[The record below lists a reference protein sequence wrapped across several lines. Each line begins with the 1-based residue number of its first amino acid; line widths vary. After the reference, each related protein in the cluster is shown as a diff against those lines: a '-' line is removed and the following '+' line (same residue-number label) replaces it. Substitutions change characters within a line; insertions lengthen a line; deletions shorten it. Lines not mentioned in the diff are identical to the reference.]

1 MAGIVGTITNLSDF
15 LSKTQVCLSVKPND
29 PQQQII
35 CLEADRK
42 YSIPAFQREVRWDD
56 NNLKM
61 LLYDLSRSSKFLG
74 NIILTIKSDHTC
86 EIIDGQQRTTVLML
100 IVSCIKKK
108 FGTKISTPDL
118 CPLRNEGF
126 TGFQTLL
133 EKAFDQEAITSDDW
147 NAILKSDDYHQLPR
161 IQKLWNTI
169 SSSELLADRHKAQ
182 GLLDNLCK
190 SEFNIIASY
199 SNDVNT
205 SIQYFLD
212 VNLKG
217 IRLDT
222 EDIFKGYLFSQ
233 DSRELTRSLWQK
245 NKRDVLRLNGVT
257 QSSEEKRYPL
267 MKLYEHF
274 FYCDLY
280 LPREGDCEYST
291 LKFGEN
297 FCLTSG
303 FESGSTK
310 YYEGS
315 HLIEAIRDRDYLQN
329 VLSRLNKC
337 VEIMTDIIESEG
349 PSTPFK
355 DKFICAKK
363 VDSIDIQNCHSM
375 LKKILMEK
383 EVIPKILA
391 LKYNLIDEL
400 YTPCLKWAER
410 FDRGVGY
417 FTTGWLT
424 YNVAGLSDF
433 ASRGGKMR
441 LITSPIL
448 STEDTDAIIGAENQ
462 DGSAF
467 LRLEAALL
475 ENVEI
480 LKQEMEADIINAFS
494 WMLYDGII
502 DMRFAIPCEKL
513 EEGDFHDKF
522 GIFYKGND
530 ALSFSGSINDSKHG
544 FQNYESIK
552 VFKTWAGTQEY
563 VDADTARFEKI
574 WNRKDR
580 NLKIFT
586 IPQAVKNKIFEL
598 RSPDRPYSLPAG
610 SSKWVHQD
618 IAVKTFLEKEH
629 GILAMATGTGKTVT
643 AMKIINKLFDSGEI
657 RRVVITM
664 YGNDLLDQWAIQI
677 RENYKNKQINYHY
690 ASQKM
695 MKDFVMHP
703 DDSIL
708 ILSRDARNLS
718 KLLDL
723 FDRLPG
729 DYRNDTLFVFDEV
742 HGAASNTFAS
752 RLGEY
757 VLR

>member
-1 MAGIVGTITNLSDF
+1 MDYPKV
-15 LSKTQVCLSVKPND
+15 KVCLD
-29 PQQQII
+29 
-35 CLEADRK
+35 
-42 YSIPAFQREVRWDD
+42 
-56 NNLKM
+56 
-61 LLYDLSRSSKFLG
+61 
-74 NIILTIKSDHTC
+74 
-86 EIIDGQQRTTVLML
+86 
-100 IVSCIKKK
+100 
-108 FGTKISTPDL
+108 
-118 CPLRNEGF
+118 
-126 TGFQTLL
+126 
-133 EKAFDQEAITSDDW
+133 TS
-147 NAILKSDDYHQLPR
+147 
-161 IQKLWNTI
+161 
-169 SSSELLADRHKAQ
+169 
-182 GLLDNLCK
+182 
-190 SEFNIIASY
+190 
-199 SNDVNT
+199 
-205 SIQYFLD
+205 
-212 VNLKG
+212 
-217 IRLDT
+217 
-222 EDIFKGYLFSQ
+222 ED
-233 DSRELTRSLWQK
+233 
-245 NKRDVLRLNGVT
+245 
-257 QSSEEKRYPL
+257 
-267 MKLYEHF
+267 
-274 FYCDLY
+274 
-280 LPREGDCEYST
+280 
-291 LKFGEN
+291 
-297 FCLTSG
+297 
-303 FESGSTK
+303 
-310 YYEGS
+310 
-315 HLIEAIRDRDYLQN
+315 
-329 VLSRLNKC
+329 
-337 VEIMTDIIESEG
+337 
-349 PSTPFK
+349 
-355 DKFICAKK
+355 
-363 VDSIDIQNCHSM
+363 
-375 LKKILMEK
+375 
-383 EVIPKILA
+383 
-391 LKYNLIDEL
+391 NLIDEL

-480 LKQEMEADIINAFS
+480 LKQEMEADIINTFS

-580 NLKIFT
+580 NLKMFT

-742 HGAASNTFAS
+742 HGAGSNTFVENLSGRLSPYRYRLGLSATPEREYDEAGNDFLLNEIGEVIFEFTLQDAIQKGILCEFNYIPLPYVLTEEEKLKKRKIIAAFNAKKESGEPVDEKDMFTQLALVNKTAVNKLEEFESLISQRPELLQKCIIFVHTMEYGAKLQEILVRYSDKYHTYYADDEKINLENFAAGKIDCLLTCKKVSEGIDISSATNIILFSSDRS
-752 RLGEY
+752 RLVTTQRIGRA
-757 VLR
+757 LRLDKNNPEKKATVVDFVIEDSEENDNNADADRAEWLTDLSQTRRCEHEK

>member
-1 MAGIVGTITNLSDF
+1 MDYPKV
-15 LSKTQVCLSVKPND
+15 KVCLD
-29 PQQQII
+29 
-35 CLEADRK
+35 
-42 YSIPAFQREVRWDD
+42 
-56 NNLKM
+56 
-61 LLYDLSRSSKFLG
+61 
-74 NIILTIKSDHTC
+74 
-86 EIIDGQQRTTVLML
+86 
-100 IVSCIKKK
+100 
-108 FGTKISTPDL
+108 
-118 CPLRNEGF
+118 
-126 TGFQTLL
+126 
-133 EKAFDQEAITSDDW
+133 TS
-147 NAILKSDDYHQLPR
+147 
-161 IQKLWNTI
+161 
-169 SSSELLADRHKAQ
+169 
-182 GLLDNLCK
+182 
-190 SEFNIIASY
+190 
-199 SNDVNT
+199 
-205 SIQYFLD
+205 
-212 VNLKG
+212 
-217 IRLDT
+217 
-222 EDIFKGYLFSQ
+222 ED
-233 DSRELTRSLWQK
+233 
-245 NKRDVLRLNGVT
+245 
-257 QSSEEKRYPL
+257 
-267 MKLYEHF
+267 
-274 FYCDLY
+274 
-280 LPREGDCEYST
+280 
-291 LKFGEN
+291 
-297 FCLTSG
+297 
-303 FESGSTK
+303 
-310 YYEGS
+310 
-315 HLIEAIRDRDYLQN
+315 
-329 VLSRLNKC
+329 
-337 VEIMTDIIESEG
+337 
-349 PSTPFK
+349 
-355 DKFICAKK
+355 
-363 VDSIDIQNCHSM
+363 
-375 LKKILMEK
+375 
-383 EVIPKILA
+383 
-391 LKYNLIDEL
+391 NLIDEL

-480 LKQEMEADIINAFS
+480 LKQEMEADIINTFS

-580 NLKIFT
+580 NLKMFT

-598 RSPDRPYSLPAG
+598 RSPDRPDSLPAG

-703 DDSIL
+703 DDSVL

-742 HGAASNTFAS
+742 HGAGSNTFVENLSGRLSPYRYRLGLSATPEREYDEAGNDFLLNEIGEVIFEFTLQDAIQKGILCEFNYIPLPYVLSDEEKLKKRKIIAAFNAKKESGEPVDEKDMFTQLALVNKTAVNKLEEFESLISQRPELLQKCIIFVQTMEYGAKLQEILVRYSDKYHTYYADDEKINLENFAAGKIDCLLTCKKVSEGIDISSVTNIILFSSDRS
-752 RLGEY
+752 RLVTTQRIGRA
-757 VLR
+757 LRLDKNNPEKKATVVDFVIEDSEENDNNADADRAEWLTELSQTRRCEHEK

>member
-1 MAGIVGTITNLSDF
+1 MDYPKV
-15 LSKTQVCLSVKPND
+15 KVCLD
-29 PQQQII
+29 
-35 CLEADRK
+35 
-42 YSIPAFQREVRWDD
+42 
-56 NNLKM
+56 
-61 LLYDLSRSSKFLG
+61 
-74 NIILTIKSDHTC
+74 
-86 EIIDGQQRTTVLML
+86 
-100 IVSCIKKK
+100 
-108 FGTKISTPDL
+108 
-118 CPLRNEGF
+118 
-126 TGFQTLL
+126 
-133 EKAFDQEAITSDDW
+133 TS
-147 NAILKSDDYHQLPR
+147 
-161 IQKLWNTI
+161 
-169 SSSELLADRHKAQ
+169 
-182 GLLDNLCK
+182 
-190 SEFNIIASY
+190 
-199 SNDVNT
+199 
-205 SIQYFLD
+205 
-212 VNLKG
+212 
-217 IRLDT
+217 
-222 EDIFKGYLFSQ
+222 ED
-233 DSRELTRSLWQK
+233 
-245 NKRDVLRLNGVT
+245 
-257 QSSEEKRYPL
+257 
-267 MKLYEHF
+267 
-274 FYCDLY
+274 
-280 LPREGDCEYST
+280 
-291 LKFGEN
+291 
-297 FCLTSG
+297 
-303 FESGSTK
+303 
-310 YYEGS
+310 
-315 HLIEAIRDRDYLQN
+315 
-329 VLSRLNKC
+329 
-337 VEIMTDIIESEG
+337 
-349 PSTPFK
+349 
-355 DKFICAKK
+355 
-363 VDSIDIQNCHSM
+363 
-375 LKKILMEK
+375 
-383 EVIPKILA
+383 
-391 LKYNLIDEL
+391 NLIDEL

-480 LKQEMEADIINAFS
+480 LKQEMEADIINTFS
-494 WMLYDGII
+494 WMLYDEII

-580 NLKIFT
+580 NLKMFT

-703 DDSIL
+703 DDSVL

-742 HGAASNTFAS
+742 HGAGSNTFVENLSGRLSPYRYRLGLSATPEREYDEAGNDFLLNEIGEVIFEFTLQDAIQKGILCEFNYIPLPYVLSDEEKLKKRKIIAAFNAKKESGEPVDEKDMFTQLALVNKTAVNKLEEFESLIPQRPELLQKCIIFVQTMEYGAKLQEILVRYSDKYHTYYADDEKINLENFAAGKIDCLLTCKKVSEGIDISSVTNIILFSSDRS
-752 RLGEY
+752 RLVTTQRIGRA
-757 VLR
+757 LRLDKNNPEKKATVVDFVIEDSEENDNNADADRAEWLTDLSQTRRCEHEK

>member
-1 MAGIVGTITNLSDF
+1 MDYPKV
-15 LSKTQVCLSVKPND
+15 KVCLD
-29 PQQQII
+29 
-35 CLEADRK
+35 
-42 YSIPAFQREVRWDD
+42 
-56 NNLKM
+56 
-61 LLYDLSRSSKFLG
+61 
-74 NIILTIKSDHTC
+74 
-86 EIIDGQQRTTVLML
+86 
-100 IVSCIKKK
+100 
-108 FGTKISTPDL
+108 
-118 CPLRNEGF
+118 
-126 TGFQTLL
+126 
-133 EKAFDQEAITSDDW
+133 TS
-147 NAILKSDDYHQLPR
+147 
-161 IQKLWNTI
+161 
-169 SSSELLADRHKAQ
+169 
-182 GLLDNLCK
+182 
-190 SEFNIIASY
+190 
-199 SNDVNT
+199 
-205 SIQYFLD
+205 
-212 VNLKG
+212 
-217 IRLDT
+217 
-222 EDIFKGYLFSQ
+222 ED
-233 DSRELTRSLWQK
+233 
-245 NKRDVLRLNGVT
+245 
-257 QSSEEKRYPL
+257 
-267 MKLYEHF
+267 
-274 FYCDLY
+274 
-280 LPREGDCEYST
+280 
-291 LKFGEN
+291 
-297 FCLTSG
+297 
-303 FESGSTK
+303 
-310 YYEGS
+310 
-315 HLIEAIRDRDYLQN
+315 
-329 VLSRLNKC
+329 
-337 VEIMTDIIESEG
+337 
-349 PSTPFK
+349 
-355 DKFICAKK
+355 
-363 VDSIDIQNCHSM
+363 
-375 LKKILMEK
+375 
-383 EVIPKILA
+383 
-391 LKYNLIDEL
+391 NLIDEL

-475 ENVEI
+475 ENVGI
-480 LKQEMEADIINAFS
+480 LKQEMEADIINTFS

-522 GIFYKGND
+522 GIFYKGDD

-742 HGAASNTFAS
+742 HGAASNTFVENLSGRLSPYRYRLGLSATPEREYDEAGNDFLLNEIGEVIFEFTLQDAIQKGILCEFNYIPLPYVLSDEEKLKKRKIIAAFNAKKESGEPVDEKDMFTQLALVNKTAVNKLEEFESLISQRPELLQKCIIFVQTMEYGAKLQEILVRYSDKYHTYYADDEKINLENFAAGKIDCLLTCKKVSEGIDISSVTNIILFSSDRS
-752 RLGEY
+752 RLVTTQRIGRA
-757 VLR
+757 LRLDKNNPEKKATVVDFVIEDSEENDNNADADRAEWLTELSQTRRCEHEK

>member
-1 MAGIVGTITNLSDF
+1 MDYPKV
-15 LSKTQVCLSVKPND
+15 KVCLD
-29 PQQQII
+29 
-35 CLEADRK
+35 
-42 YSIPAFQREVRWDD
+42 
-56 NNLKM
+56 
-61 LLYDLSRSSKFLG
+61 
-74 NIILTIKSDHTC
+74 
-86 EIIDGQQRTTVLML
+86 
-100 IVSCIKKK
+100 
-108 FGTKISTPDL
+108 
-118 CPLRNEGF
+118 
-126 TGFQTLL
+126 
-133 EKAFDQEAITSDDW
+133 TS
-147 NAILKSDDYHQLPR
+147 
-161 IQKLWNTI
+161 
-169 SSSELLADRHKAQ
+169 
-182 GLLDNLCK
+182 
-190 SEFNIIASY
+190 
-199 SNDVNT
+199 
-205 SIQYFLD
+205 
-212 VNLKG
+212 
-217 IRLDT
+217 
-222 EDIFKGYLFSQ
+222 ED
-233 DSRELTRSLWQK
+233 
-245 NKRDVLRLNGVT
+245 
-257 QSSEEKRYPL
+257 
-267 MKLYEHF
+267 
-274 FYCDLY
+274 
-280 LPREGDCEYST
+280 
-291 LKFGEN
+291 
-297 FCLTSG
+297 
-303 FESGSTK
+303 
-310 YYEGS
+310 
-315 HLIEAIRDRDYLQN
+315 
-329 VLSRLNKC
+329 
-337 VEIMTDIIESEG
+337 
-349 PSTPFK
+349 
-355 DKFICAKK
+355 
-363 VDSIDIQNCHSM
+363 
-375 LKKILMEK
+375 
-383 EVIPKILA
+383 
-391 LKYNLIDEL
+391 NLIDEL

-480 LKQEMEADIINAFS
+480 LKQEMEADIINTFS

-580 NLKIFT
+580 NLKMFT

-742 HGAASNTFAS
+742 HGAGSNTFVENLSGRLSPYRYRLGLSATPEREYDEAGNDFLLNEIGEVIFEFTLQDAIQKGILCEFNYIPLPYVLSDEEKLKKRKIIAAFNAKKESGEPVDEKDMFTQLALVNKTAVNKLEEFESLISQRPELLQKCIIFVQTMEYGAKLQEILVRYSDKYHTYYADDEKINLENFAAGKIDCLLTCKKVSEGIDISSVTNIILFSSDRS
-752 RLGEY
+752 RLVTMQRIGRA
-757 VLR
+757 LRLDKNNPEKKATVVDFVIEDSEENDNNADADRAEWLTDLSQTRRCEHEK

>member
-1 MAGIVGTITNLSDF
+1 MDYPKV
-15 LSKTQVCLSVKPND
+15 KVCLD
-29 PQQQII
+29 
-35 CLEADRK
+35 
-42 YSIPAFQREVRWDD
+42 
-56 NNLKM
+56 
-61 LLYDLSRSSKFLG
+61 
-74 NIILTIKSDHTC
+74 
-86 EIIDGQQRTTVLML
+86 
-100 IVSCIKKK
+100 
-108 FGTKISTPDL
+108 
-118 CPLRNEGF
+118 
-126 TGFQTLL
+126 
-133 EKAFDQEAITSDDW
+133 TS
-147 NAILKSDDYHQLPR
+147 
-161 IQKLWNTI
+161 
-169 SSSELLADRHKAQ
+169 
-182 GLLDNLCK
+182 
-190 SEFNIIASY
+190 
-199 SNDVNT
+199 
-205 SIQYFLD
+205 
-212 VNLKG
+212 
-217 IRLDT
+217 
-222 EDIFKGYLFSQ
+222 ED
-233 DSRELTRSLWQK
+233 
-245 NKRDVLRLNGVT
+245 
-257 QSSEEKRYPL
+257 
-267 MKLYEHF
+267 
-274 FYCDLY
+274 
-280 LPREGDCEYST
+280 
-291 LKFGEN
+291 
-297 FCLTSG
+297 
-303 FESGSTK
+303 
-310 YYEGS
+310 
-315 HLIEAIRDRDYLQN
+315 
-329 VLSRLNKC
+329 
-337 VEIMTDIIESEG
+337 
-349 PSTPFK
+349 
-355 DKFICAKK
+355 
-363 VDSIDIQNCHSM
+363 
-375 LKKILMEK
+375 
-383 EVIPKILA
+383 
-391 LKYNLIDEL
+391 NLIDEL

-480 LKQEMEADIINAFS
+480 LKQEMEADIINTFS
-494 WMLYDGII
+494 WMLYDEII

-580 NLKIFT
+580 NLKMFT

-742 HGAASNTFAS
+742 HGAGSNTFVENLSGRLSPYRYRLGLSATPEREYDEAGNDFLLNEIGEVIFEFTLQDAIQKGILCEFNYIPLPYVLSDEEKLKKRKIIAAFNAKKESGEPVDEKDMFTQLALVNKTAVNKLEEFESLISQRPELLQKCIIFVQTMEYGAKLQEILVRYSDKYHTYYADDEKINLENFAAGKIDCLLTCKKVSEGIDISSVTNIILFSSDRS
-752 RLGEY
+752 RLVTTQRIGRA
-757 VLR
+757 LRLDKNNPEKKATVVDFVIEDSEENDNNADADRAEWLTDLSQTRRCEHEK

>member
-1 MAGIVGTITNLSDF
+1 MLMTSKGFPQAGHS
-15 LSKTQVCLSVKPND
+15 
-29 PQQQII
+29 
-35 CLEADRK
+35 
-42 YSIPAFQREVRWDD
+42 
-56 NNLKM
+56 
-61 LLYDLSRSSKFLG
+61 
-74 NIILTIKSDHTC
+74 
-86 EIIDGQQRTTVLML
+86 L
-100 IVSCIKKK
+100 I
-108 FGTKISTPDL
+108 F
-118 CPLRNEGF
+118 
-126 TGFQTLL
+126 
-133 EKAFDQEAITSDDW
+133 
-147 NAILKSDDYHQLPR
+147 
-161 IQKLWNTI
+161 
-169 SSSELLADRHKAQ
+169 
-182 GLLDNLCK
+182 
-190 SEFNIIASY
+190 
-199 SNDVNT
+199 
-205 SIQYFLD
+205 
-212 VNLKG
+212 
-217 IRLDT
+217 
-222 EDIFKGYLFSQ
+222 
-233 DSRELTRSLWQK
+233 
-245 NKRDVLRLNGVT
+245 
-257 QSSEEKRYPL
+257 
-267 MKLYEHF
+267 
-274 FYCDLY
+274 
-280 LPREGDCEYST
+280 
-291 LKFGEN
+291 
-297 FCLTSG
+297 
-303 FESGSTK
+303 
-310 YYEGS
+310 
-315 HLIEAIRDRDYLQN
+315 
-329 VLSRLNKC
+329 
-337 VEIMTDIIESEG
+337 
-349 PSTPFK
+349 
-355 DKFICAKK
+355 
-363 VDSIDIQNCHSM
+363 
-375 LKKILMEK
+375 
-383 EVIPKILA
+383 LA
-391 LKYNLIDEL
+391 L
-400 YTPCLKWAER
+400 R
-410 FDRGVGY
+410 
-417 FTTGWLT
+417 
-424 YNVAGLSDF
+424 VA
-433 ASRGGKMR
+433 R
-441 LITSPIL
+441 
-448 STEDTDAIIGAENQ
+448 
-462 DGSAF
+462 
-467 LRLEAALL
+467 ALCS
-475 ENVEI
+475 VSS
-480 LKQEMEADIINAFS
+480 EADIINAFS

-742 HGAASNTFAS
+742 HGAGSNTFVENLSGRLSPYRYRLGLSATPEREYDEAGNDFLLNEIGEVIFEFTLQDAIQKGILCEFNYIPLPYVLSDEEKLKKRKIIAAFNAKKESGEPVDEKDMFTQLALVNKTAVNKLEEFESLISQRPELLQKCIIFVQTMEYGAKLQEILVRYSDKYHTYYADDEKINLENFAAGKIDCLLTCKKVSEGIDISSVTNIILFSSDRS
-752 RLGEY
+752 RLVTTQRIGRA
-757 VLR
+757 LRLDKNNPEKKATVVDFVIEDSEENDNNADADRAEWLTELSQTRRCEHEK

>member
-1 MAGIVGTITNLSDF
+1 MDYPKV
-15 LSKTQVCLSVKPND
+15 KVCLD
-29 PQQQII
+29 
-35 CLEADRK
+35 
-42 YSIPAFQREVRWDD
+42 
-56 NNLKM
+56 
-61 LLYDLSRSSKFLG
+61 
-74 NIILTIKSDHTC
+74 
-86 EIIDGQQRTTVLML
+86 
-100 IVSCIKKK
+100 
-108 FGTKISTPDL
+108 
-118 CPLRNEGF
+118 
-126 TGFQTLL
+126 
-133 EKAFDQEAITSDDW
+133 TS
-147 NAILKSDDYHQLPR
+147 
-161 IQKLWNTI
+161 
-169 SSSELLADRHKAQ
+169 
-182 GLLDNLCK
+182 
-190 SEFNIIASY
+190 
-199 SNDVNT
+199 
-205 SIQYFLD
+205 
-212 VNLKG
+212 
-217 IRLDT
+217 
-222 EDIFKGYLFSQ
+222 ED
-233 DSRELTRSLWQK
+233 
-245 NKRDVLRLNGVT
+245 
-257 QSSEEKRYPL
+257 
-267 MKLYEHF
+267 
-274 FYCDLY
+274 
-280 LPREGDCEYST
+280 
-291 LKFGEN
+291 
-297 FCLTSG
+297 
-303 FESGSTK
+303 
-310 YYEGS
+310 
-315 HLIEAIRDRDYLQN
+315 
-329 VLSRLNKC
+329 
-337 VEIMTDIIESEG
+337 
-349 PSTPFK
+349 
-355 DKFICAKK
+355 
-363 VDSIDIQNCHSM
+363 
-375 LKKILMEK
+375 
-383 EVIPKILA
+383 
-391 LKYNLIDEL
+391 NLIDEL

-448 STEDTDAIIGAENQ
+448 STEDTDAIIGAESQ

-480 LKQEMEADIINAFS
+480 LRQEMEADIINAFS

-502 DMRFAIPCEKL
+502 DMLKELKQSGIKL
-513 EEGDFHDKF
+513 
-522 GIFYKGND
+522 
-530 ALSFSGSINDSKHG
+530 AVLSNKAQNAVTKLCDIYFDNLLDITSGSINDSKHG

-580 NLKIFT
+580 NLKMFT

-598 RSPDRPYSLPAG
+598 RSLDRPYSLPAG

-742 HGAASNTFAS
+742 HGAGSNTFVENLSGRLSPYRYRLGLSATPEREYDEAGNDFLLNEIGEVIFEFTLQDAIKKGILCEFNYIPLPYVLTEEEKLKKRKIIAAFNAKKEGGEPVDEKDMFTQLALVNKTAVNKLEEFENLISQRPELLQKCIIFVQTMEYGAKLQEILVRYSDKYHTYYADDEKINLENFAAGKIDCLLTCKKISEGIDISSVTNIILFSSDRS
-752 RLGEY
+752 RLVTTQRIGRA
-757 VLR
+757 LRLDKNNPEKKATVVDFVIEDSEENDNNADAARAEWLTELSQTRRCEHEK

>member
-1 MAGIVGTITNLSDF
+1 MDYPKV
-15 LSKTQVCLSVKPND
+15 KVCLD
-29 PQQQII
+29 
-35 CLEADRK
+35 
-42 YSIPAFQREVRWDD
+42 
-56 NNLKM
+56 
-61 LLYDLSRSSKFLG
+61 
-74 NIILTIKSDHTC
+74 
-86 EIIDGQQRTTVLML
+86 
-100 IVSCIKKK
+100 
-108 FGTKISTPDL
+108 
-118 CPLRNEGF
+118 
-126 TGFQTLL
+126 
-133 EKAFDQEAITSDDW
+133 TS
-147 NAILKSDDYHQLPR
+147 
-161 IQKLWNTI
+161 
-169 SSSELLADRHKAQ
+169 
-182 GLLDNLCK
+182 
-190 SEFNIIASY
+190 
-199 SNDVNT
+199 
-205 SIQYFLD
+205 
-212 VNLKG
+212 
-217 IRLDT
+217 
-222 EDIFKGYLFSQ
+222 ED
-233 DSRELTRSLWQK
+233 
-245 NKRDVLRLNGVT
+245 
-257 QSSEEKRYPL
+257 
-267 MKLYEHF
+267 
-274 FYCDLY
+274 
-280 LPREGDCEYST
+280 
-291 LKFGEN
+291 
-297 FCLTSG
+297 
-303 FESGSTK
+303 
-310 YYEGS
+310 
-315 HLIEAIRDRDYLQN
+315 
-329 VLSRLNKC
+329 
-337 VEIMTDIIESEG
+337 
-349 PSTPFK
+349 
-355 DKFICAKK
+355 
-363 VDSIDIQNCHSM
+363 
-375 LKKILMEK
+375 
-383 EVIPKILA
+383 
-391 LKYNLIDEL
+391 NLIDEL

-480 LKQEMEADIINAFS
+480 LKQEMEADIINTFS

-522 GIFYKGND
+522 GIFCKGND

-580 NLKIFT
+580 NLKMFT

-742 HGAASNTFAS
+742 HGAGSNTFVENLS
-752 RLGEY
+752 GRLSPYRYRLGLSATPEREYDEAGNDFLLNEIGEVIFEFTLQDAIQKGILCEFNYIPLPY
-757 VLR
+757 VLSDEEKLKKRKIIAAFNAKKESGEPVNEKDMFTQLALVNKTAVNKLEEFESLISQRPELLQKCIIFVQTMEYGAKLQEILVRYSDKYHTYYADDEKINLENFAAGKIDCLLTCKKVSEGIDISSVTNIILFSSDRSKLVTTQRIGRALRLDKNNPEKKATVVDFVIEDSEENDNNADAARAEWLTELSKTRRCEYEK

>member
-1 MAGIVGTITNLSDF
+1 MDYPKV
-15 LSKTQVCLSVKPND
+15 KVCLD
-29 PQQQII
+29 
-35 CLEADRK
+35 
-42 YSIPAFQREVRWDD
+42 
-56 NNLKM
+56 
-61 LLYDLSRSSKFLG
+61 
-74 NIILTIKSDHTC
+74 
-86 EIIDGQQRTTVLML
+86 
-100 IVSCIKKK
+100 
-108 FGTKISTPDL
+108 
-118 CPLRNEGF
+118 
-126 TGFQTLL
+126 
-133 EKAFDQEAITSDDW
+133 TS
-147 NAILKSDDYHQLPR
+147 
-161 IQKLWNTI
+161 
-169 SSSELLADRHKAQ
+169 
-182 GLLDNLCK
+182 
-190 SEFNIIASY
+190 
-199 SNDVNT
+199 
-205 SIQYFLD
+205 
-212 VNLKG
+212 
-217 IRLDT
+217 
-222 EDIFKGYLFSQ
+222 ED
-233 DSRELTRSLWQK
+233 
-245 NKRDVLRLNGVT
+245 
-257 QSSEEKRYPL
+257 
-267 MKLYEHF
+267 
-274 FYCDLY
+274 
-280 LPREGDCEYST
+280 
-291 LKFGEN
+291 
-297 FCLTSG
+297 
-303 FESGSTK
+303 
-310 YYEGS
+310 
-315 HLIEAIRDRDYLQN
+315 
-329 VLSRLNKC
+329 
-337 VEIMTDIIESEG
+337 
-349 PSTPFK
+349 
-355 DKFICAKK
+355 
-363 VDSIDIQNCHSM
+363 
-375 LKKILMEK
+375 
-383 EVIPKILA
+383 
-391 LKYNLIDEL
+391 NLIDEL

-480 LKQEMEADIINAFS
+480 LKQEMEADIINTFS

-580 NLKIFT
+580 NLKMFT

-742 HGAASNTFAS
+742 HGAGSNIFVENLSGRLSPYRYRLGLSATPEREYDEAGNDFLLNEIGEVIFEFTLQDAIQKGILCEFNYIPLPYVLSDEEKLKKRKIIAAFKAKKESGEPVDEKDMFTQLALVNKTAVNKLEEFESLISQRPELLQKCIIFVQTMEYGAKLQEILVRYSDKYHTYYADDEKINLENFAAGKIDCLLTCKKVSEGIDISSVTNIILFSSDRS
-752 RLGEY
+752 RLVTTQRIGRA
-757 VLR
+757 LRLDKNNPEKKATVVDFVIEDSEENDNNADADRAEWLTELSQTRRCEHEK

>member
-1 MAGIVGTITNLSDF
+1 MDYPKV
-15 LSKTQVCLSVKPND
+15 KVCLD
-29 PQQQII
+29 
-35 CLEADRK
+35 
-42 YSIPAFQREVRWDD
+42 
-56 NNLKM
+56 
-61 LLYDLSRSSKFLG
+61 
-74 NIILTIKSDHTC
+74 
-86 EIIDGQQRTTVLML
+86 
-100 IVSCIKKK
+100 
-108 FGTKISTPDL
+108 
-118 CPLRNEGF
+118 
-126 TGFQTLL
+126 
-133 EKAFDQEAITSDDW
+133 TS
-147 NAILKSDDYHQLPR
+147 
-161 IQKLWNTI
+161 
-169 SSSELLADRHKAQ
+169 
-182 GLLDNLCK
+182 
-190 SEFNIIASY
+190 
-199 SNDVNT
+199 
-205 SIQYFLD
+205 
-212 VNLKG
+212 
-217 IRLDT
+217 
-222 EDIFKGYLFSQ
+222 ED
-233 DSRELTRSLWQK
+233 
-245 NKRDVLRLNGVT
+245 
-257 QSSEEKRYPL
+257 
-267 MKLYEHF
+267 
-274 FYCDLY
+274 
-280 LPREGDCEYST
+280 
-291 LKFGEN
+291 
-297 FCLTSG
+297 
-303 FESGSTK
+303 
-310 YYEGS
+310 
-315 HLIEAIRDRDYLQN
+315 
-329 VLSRLNKC
+329 
-337 VEIMTDIIESEG
+337 
-349 PSTPFK
+349 
-355 DKFICAKK
+355 
-363 VDSIDIQNCHSM
+363 
-375 LKKILMEK
+375 
-383 EVIPKILA
+383 
-391 LKYNLIDEL
+391 NLIDEL

-480 LKQEMEADIINAFS
+480 LKQEMEADIINTFS
-494 WMLYDGII
+494 WMLYDEII

-552 VFKTWAGTQEY
+552 VFKTWAGIQEY

-580 NLKIFT
+580 NLKMFT

-703 DDSIL
+703 DDSVL

-742 HGAASNTFAS
+742 HGAGSNTFVENLSGRLSPYRYRLGLSATPEREYDEAGNDFLLNEIGEVIFEFTLQDAIQKGILCEFNYIPLPYVLSDEEKLKKRKIIAAFNAKKESGEPVDEKDMFTQLALVNKTAVNKLEEFESLISQRPELLQKCIIFVQTMEYGAKLQEILVRYSDKYHTYYADDEKINLENFAAGKIDCLLTCKKVSEGIDISSVTNIILFSSDRS
-752 RLGEY
+752 RLVTTQRIGRA
-757 VLR
+757 LRLDKNNPEKKATVVDFVIEDSEENDNNADADRAEWLTDLSQTRRCEHEK

>member
-1 MAGIVGTITNLSDF
+1 MDYPKV
-15 LSKTQVCLSVKPND
+15 KVCLD
-29 PQQQII
+29 
-35 CLEADRK
+35 
-42 YSIPAFQREVRWDD
+42 
-56 NNLKM
+56 
-61 LLYDLSRSSKFLG
+61 
-74 NIILTIKSDHTC
+74 
-86 EIIDGQQRTTVLML
+86 
-100 IVSCIKKK
+100 
-108 FGTKISTPDL
+108 
-118 CPLRNEGF
+118 
-126 TGFQTLL
+126 
-133 EKAFDQEAITSDDW
+133 TS
-147 NAILKSDDYHQLPR
+147 
-161 IQKLWNTI
+161 
-169 SSSELLADRHKAQ
+169 
-182 GLLDNLCK
+182 
-190 SEFNIIASY
+190 
-199 SNDVNT
+199 
-205 SIQYFLD
+205 
-212 VNLKG
+212 
-217 IRLDT
+217 
-222 EDIFKGYLFSQ
+222 ED
-233 DSRELTRSLWQK
+233 
-245 NKRDVLRLNGVT
+245 
-257 QSSEEKRYPL
+257 
-267 MKLYEHF
+267 
-274 FYCDLY
+274 
-280 LPREGDCEYST
+280 
-291 LKFGEN
+291 
-297 FCLTSG
+297 
-303 FESGSTK
+303 
-310 YYEGS
+310 
-315 HLIEAIRDRDYLQN
+315 
-329 VLSRLNKC
+329 
-337 VEIMTDIIESEG
+337 
-349 PSTPFK
+349 
-355 DKFICAKK
+355 
-363 VDSIDIQNCHSM
+363 
-375 LKKILMEK
+375 
-383 EVIPKILA
+383 
-391 LKYNLIDEL
+391 NLIDEL

-480 LKQEMEADIINAFS
+480 LKQEMEADIINTFS

-574 WNRKDR
+574 WDRKDR
-580 NLKIFT
+580 NLKMFT

-742 HGAASNTFAS
+742 HGAGSNTFVENLSGRLSPYRYRLGLSATPEREYDEAGNDFLLNEIGEVIFEFTLQDAIQKGILCEFNYIPLPYVLSDEEKLKKRKIIAAFNAKKESGEPVDEKDMFTQLALVNKTAVNKLEEFESLISQRPELLQKCIIFVQTMEYGAKLQEILVRYSDKYHTYYADDEKINLENFAAGKIDCLLTCKKVSEGIDISSVTNIILFSSDRSRLVTTQRIGRALRLDKNNPEKKATVVDFVIEDSEENDNNADADRAEWLTELSQTRRCEHAIDSVVNASNTSSDFKLAF
-752 RLGEY
+752 RQY
-757 VLR
+757 VKNKFDDNAKESDLKRILTLIEDDEEDIQV

>member
-1 MAGIVGTITNLSDF
+1 MDYPKV
-15 LSKTQVCLSVKPND
+15 KVCLD
-29 PQQQII
+29 
-35 CLEADRK
+35 
-42 YSIPAFQREVRWDD
+42 
-56 NNLKM
+56 
-61 LLYDLSRSSKFLG
+61 
-74 NIILTIKSDHTC
+74 
-86 EIIDGQQRTTVLML
+86 
-100 IVSCIKKK
+100 
-108 FGTKISTPDL
+108 
-118 CPLRNEGF
+118 
-126 TGFQTLL
+126 
-133 EKAFDQEAITSDDW
+133 TS
-147 NAILKSDDYHQLPR
+147 
-161 IQKLWNTI
+161 
-169 SSSELLADRHKAQ
+169 
-182 GLLDNLCK
+182 
-190 SEFNIIASY
+190 
-199 SNDVNT
+199 
-205 SIQYFLD
+205 
-212 VNLKG
+212 
-217 IRLDT
+217 
-222 EDIFKGYLFSQ
+222 ED
-233 DSRELTRSLWQK
+233 
-245 NKRDVLRLNGVT
+245 
-257 QSSEEKRYPL
+257 
-267 MKLYEHF
+267 
-274 FYCDLY
+274 
-280 LPREGDCEYST
+280 
-291 LKFGEN
+291 
-297 FCLTSG
+297 
-303 FESGSTK
+303 
-310 YYEGS
+310 
-315 HLIEAIRDRDYLQN
+315 
-329 VLSRLNKC
+329 
-337 VEIMTDIIESEG
+337 
-349 PSTPFK
+349 
-355 DKFICAKK
+355 
-363 VDSIDIQNCHSM
+363 
-375 LKKILMEK
+375 
-383 EVIPKILA
+383 
-391 LKYNLIDEL
+391 NLIDEL

-480 LKQEMEADIINAFS
+480 LKQEMEADIINTFS
-494 WMLYDGII
+494 WMLYDEII

-742 HGAASNTFAS
+742 HGAGSNTFVENLSGRLSPYRYRLGLSATPEREYDEAGNDFLLNEIGEVIFEFTLQDAIQKGILCEFNYIPLPYVLSDEEKLKKRKIIAAFNAKKESGEPVDEKDMFTQLALVNKTAVNKLEEFESLISQRPELLQKCIIFVQTMEYGAKLQEILVRYSDKYHTYYADDEKINLENFAAGKIDCLLTCKKVSEGIDISSVTNIILFSSDRS
-752 RLGEY
+752 RLVTTQRIGRA
-757 VLR
+757 LRLDKNNPEKKATVVDFVIEDSEENDNNADADRAEWLTELSQTRRCEHEK

>member
-1 MAGIVGTITNLSDF
+1 MDYPKV
-15 LSKTQVCLSVKPND
+15 KVCLD
-29 PQQQII
+29 
-35 CLEADRK
+35 
-42 YSIPAFQREVRWDD
+42 
-56 NNLKM
+56 
-61 LLYDLSRSSKFLG
+61 
-74 NIILTIKSDHTC
+74 
-86 EIIDGQQRTTVLML
+86 
-100 IVSCIKKK
+100 
-108 FGTKISTPDL
+108 
-118 CPLRNEGF
+118 
-126 TGFQTLL
+126 
-133 EKAFDQEAITSDDW
+133 TS
-147 NAILKSDDYHQLPR
+147 
-161 IQKLWNTI
+161 
-169 SSSELLADRHKAQ
+169 
-182 GLLDNLCK
+182 
-190 SEFNIIASY
+190 
-199 SNDVNT
+199 
-205 SIQYFLD
+205 
-212 VNLKG
+212 
-217 IRLDT
+217 
-222 EDIFKGYLFSQ
+222 ED
-233 DSRELTRSLWQK
+233 
-245 NKRDVLRLNGVT
+245 
-257 QSSEEKRYPL
+257 
-267 MKLYEHF
+267 
-274 FYCDLY
+274 
-280 LPREGDCEYST
+280 
-291 LKFGEN
+291 
-297 FCLTSG
+297 
-303 FESGSTK
+303 
-310 YYEGS
+310 
-315 HLIEAIRDRDYLQN
+315 
-329 VLSRLNKC
+329 
-337 VEIMTDIIESEG
+337 
-349 PSTPFK
+349 
-355 DKFICAKK
+355 
-363 VDSIDIQNCHSM
+363 
-375 LKKILMEK
+375 
-383 EVIPKILA
+383 
-391 LKYNLIDEL
+391 NLIDEL

-480 LKQEMEADIINAFS
+480 LKQEMEADIINTFS

-522 GIFYKGND
+522 GIFCKGND

-580 NLKIFT
+580 NLKMFT

-742 HGAASNTFAS
+742 HGAGSNTFVENLS
-752 RLGEY
+752 GRLSPYRYRLGLSATPEREYDEAGNDFLLNEIGEVIFEFTLQDAIQKGILCEFNYIPLPY
-757 VLR
+757 VLSDEEKLKKRKIIAAFNAKKESGEPVDEKDMFTQLALVNKTAVNKLEEFESLISQRPELLLKCIIFVQTMEYGAKLQEILVRYSDKYHTYYADDEKINLENFAAGKIDCLLTCKKVSEGIDISSVTNIILFSSDRSKLVTTQRIGRALRLDKNNPEKKATVVDFVIEDSEENDNNADAARAEWLTELSKTRRCEYEK

>member
-1 MAGIVGTITNLSDF
+1 MDYPKV
-15 LSKTQVCLSVKPND
+15 KVCLD
-29 PQQQII
+29 
-35 CLEADRK
+35 
-42 YSIPAFQREVRWDD
+42 
-56 NNLKM
+56 
-61 LLYDLSRSSKFLG
+61 
-74 NIILTIKSDHTC
+74 
-86 EIIDGQQRTTVLML
+86 
-100 IVSCIKKK
+100 
-108 FGTKISTPDL
+108 
-118 CPLRNEGF
+118 
-126 TGFQTLL
+126 
-133 EKAFDQEAITSDDW
+133 TS
-147 NAILKSDDYHQLPR
+147 
-161 IQKLWNTI
+161 
-169 SSSELLADRHKAQ
+169 
-182 GLLDNLCK
+182 
-190 SEFNIIASY
+190 
-199 SNDVNT
+199 
-205 SIQYFLD
+205 
-212 VNLKG
+212 
-217 IRLDT
+217 
-222 EDIFKGYLFSQ
+222 ED
-233 DSRELTRSLWQK
+233 
-245 NKRDVLRLNGVT
+245 
-257 QSSEEKRYPL
+257 
-267 MKLYEHF
+267 
-274 FYCDLY
+274 
-280 LPREGDCEYST
+280 
-291 LKFGEN
+291 
-297 FCLTSG
+297 
-303 FESGSTK
+303 
-310 YYEGS
+310 
-315 HLIEAIRDRDYLQN
+315 
-329 VLSRLNKC
+329 
-337 VEIMTDIIESEG
+337 
-349 PSTPFK
+349 
-355 DKFICAKK
+355 
-363 VDSIDIQNCHSM
+363 
-375 LKKILMEK
+375 
-383 EVIPKILA
+383 
-391 LKYNLIDEL
+391 NLIDEL

-480 LKQEMEADIINAFS
+480 LKQEMEADIINTFS

-580 NLKIFT
+580 NLKMFT

-729 DYRNDTLFVFDEV
+729 DYSNDTLFVFDEV
-742 HGAASNTFAS
+742 HGAGSNTFVENLSGRLSPYRYRLGLSATPEREYDEAGNDFLLNEIGEVIFEFTLQDAIQKGILCEFNYIPLPYVLSDEEKLKKRKIIAAFNAKKESGEPVDEKDMFTQLALVNKTAVNKLEEFESLISQRPELLQKCISFVQTMEYGAKLQEILGRYSDKYHTYYADDEKINLENFAAGKIDCLLTCKKVSEGIDISSVTNIILFSSDRS
-752 RLGEY
+752 RLVTTQRIGRA
-757 VLR
+757 LRLDKNNPEKKATVVDFVIEDSEENDNNADADRAEWLTELSQTRRCEHEK